1 MTSTEAAASSANDV
15 SRSCLRAI
23 GSAASSSARHRSGY
37 SVTNRL
43 GTTIRVPL
51 PYEHQE
57 PFELF
62 VVARPLPEID
72 EAGDDLDVSSNILS
86 RAVDA
91 VARRVEGA
99 VPVLGKV
106 QGDPCEGASIA
117 LTVEDFFEQSIEFGR
132 SEIGLL
138 VFDNP
143 LNQLAVGVADCVL
156 VGLPHIDDRT
166 LPAADDPP
174 SGRAGPPSAIARRL
188 WQLHQQP
195 EKRMRVDETGPR

>member
-99 VPVLGKV
+99 VPVLGSC
-106 QGDPCEGASIA
+106 GRGTR
-117 LTVEDFFEQSIEFGR
+117 LTSAYR
-132 SEIGLL
+132 LS
-138 VFDNP
+138 
-143 LNQLAVGVADCVL
+143 LAPG
-156 VGLPHIDDRT
+156 
-166 LPAADDPP
+166 
-174 SGRAGPPSAIARRL
+174 RRL
-188 WQLHQQP
+188 SAQRSCRASLGHRP
-195 EKRMRVDETGPR
+195 KSLAASSAAR